1 MSARGVRRLESA
13 AAALEYQRAWFAG
26 LHERVAEGSP
36 LVVADADTPHEIFRA
51 LDVPYVVNQWWA
63 SVCAAKQCGP
73 RYLDLLRERGYPDDH
88 DQYSAISLGS
98 ALEPD
103 PAVAPWGGLPRVSM
117 FVTQTSADAERA
129 IAEAWA
135 RELDVPAFVL
145 EKAVDS
151 GLPGGWWDRVPHE
164 WEEVVGSARLDLMTA
179 ELHELIR
186 LVEELSGR
194 AFDEQRLVGILA
206 LANEQ
211 AEWNRKAR
219 DLVARTTPAPLDI
232 VDSIPAVM
240 IPQWHRGTEWARDAA
255 RRFHDEVAAAA
266 ERGDAAC
273 PGERLRLMWIGRGL
287 WFNLGFYQH
296 FQERYGAVFVWSMYL
311 AIAADGYA
319 RYGGNPLRSLAAR
332 FAAFS
337 DFLGMPGWADQWYL
351 KEARL
356 HGIDGVVHLVA
367 PEARSSWFTTRAL
380 EDAGI
385 PVLEIDANNADARTW
400 DEAAFVRE
408 LERFVEGR
416 VLTA

>member
-129 IAEAWA
+129 IAGAWA